1 MILAKRAES
10 QAIIAPLG
18 PRTDKLSLK
27 KPDCMRDYWIGG
39 YKDTKIQRYKL
50 PVAGNLDTI
59 LISNGV
65 FILMDHLWCRRKVY
79 IR

>member
-1 MILAKRAES
+1 MDRGIHRC
-10 QAIIAPLG
+10 
-18 PRTDKLSLK
+18 K
-27 KPDCMRDYWIGG
+27 KQK

-50 PVAGNLDTI
+50 PVACNLVTKLI
-59 LISNGV
+59 LHEV

>member
-27 KPDCMRDYWIGG
+27 KSDCIRGYWIGG
-39 YKDTKIQRYKL
+39 YKDTTIQRYKL
-50 PVAGNLDTI
+50 PVAGSLVTMLIFI
-59 LISNGV
+59 LIH
-65 FILMDHLWCRRKVY
+65 MDHLWCRRKVY